1 MQISVTCRHMEVTP
15 ALREHA
21 ISKAEHDFIE
31 FPRIESVHIILDVQ
45 KYLHKAEV
53 VIQASNHIRVEG
65 HEESEDMYYSIDKA
79 VEKASKQ
86 LRKLRD
92 KVQDHKHSERLA
104 DIESAA
110 TGNQE

>member
-15 ALREHA
+15 SLREHA
-21 ISKAEHDFIE
+21 IAKAEHDFID
-31 FPRIESVHIILDVQ
+31 FPRVESVHIILDVQ

-53 VIQASNHIRVEG
+53 IVQASSHLRVEG

-86 LRKLRD
+86 LRKSRD
-92 KVQDHKHSERLA
+92 KIQDHKHTESLA
-104 DIESAA
+104 QVEAA
-110 TGNQE
+110 SLNNKK

>member
-15 ALREHA
+15 SLRDHA
-21 ISKAEHDFIE
+21 ITKAEHDLIE
-31 FPRIESVHIILDVQ
+31 FPRIENVHIILDVQ

-53 VIQASNHIRVEG
+53 VVQASNHIRVEG
-65 HEESEDMYYSIDKA
+65 HEESEDMYFSIDKA

-92 KVQDHKHSERLA
+92 KVQDHKRTERLA
-104 DIESAA
+104 DVESL
-110 TGNQE
+110 TISKQD